1 MSLFLLLQILVS
13 LSLAAT
19 ILLQA
24 RGTGLGAAWG
34 GQGASSWRT
43 KRGAEKLLFTAT
55 IILGSLFLVLAIVN
69 ILG

>member
-1 MSLFLLLQILVS
+1 MSLFLLFQILVS

-24 RGTGLGAAWG
+24 RGTGLGTAWG
-34 GQGASSWRT
+34 GQGTASWRT
-43 KRGAEKLLFTAT
+43 KRGAEKILFTAT
-55 IILGSLFLVLAIVN
+55 IVLGSLFLILAIVN